1 MDLQGMA
8 PSSEAGGAASISR
21 RPVDKIAFAIRMKA
35 DHVDELVALAQSV
48 ALDPSLDQMSR
59 SLGVSRATAWVQE
72 GARPLL
78 TIYMEWKVDPVES
91 LQGFERSPELVA
103 ERIRDV
109 LRAGALDPQDAALD
123 ATAGSSEG
131 LLDWAS
137 GDGTRGA
144 DVRCYATVVPAEKA
158 EETRRFMAEL
168 RDTPALHDIYSR
180 LRERAGFKRVAVWA
194 EPVREDEVLMIEL
207 YESDDLDLSFRHLS
221 ESRFEFEQKVRDSM
235 NRALGW
241 TAEAMPTLRQIYD
254 WRA

>member
-1 MDLQGMA
+1 M
-8 PSSEAGGAASISR
+8 
-21 RPVDKIAFAIRMKA
+21 DKIAFAIRMKA

-59 SLGVSRATAWVQE
+59 SLGVARATAWVQE

-78 TIYMEWKVDPVES
+78 IVYMEWKIDPVES
-91 LQGFERSPELVA
+91 LRGFERSPELVA

-123 ATAGSSEG
+123 TTAGSTES
-131 LLDWAS
+131 LLDWS
-137 GDGTRGA
+137 CRDGTRGA
-144 DVRCYATVVPAEKA
+144 DVRCYATVVPTERA

-168 RDTPALHDIYSR
+168 HDTPALYDIYSR
-180 LRERAGFKRVAVWA
+180 LRERAGLKRVAVWT
-194 EPVREDEVLMIEL
+194 EPVRDGDVLIIEL
-207 YESDDLDLSFRHLS
+207 YESDDLDRSFGHLS
-221 ESRFEFEQKVRDSM
+221 ASRFEFEQKVRASM

-241 TAEAMPTLRQIYD
+241 TAETMPTLRQIYD